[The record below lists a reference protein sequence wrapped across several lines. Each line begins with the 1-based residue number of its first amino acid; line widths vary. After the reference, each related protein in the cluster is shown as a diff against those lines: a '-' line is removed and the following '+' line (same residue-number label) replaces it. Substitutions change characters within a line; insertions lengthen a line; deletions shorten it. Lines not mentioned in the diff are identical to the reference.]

1 VGGYTPR
8 AREDSMR
15 PRRLVGASGRPL
27 SFTVRLRFDRSRASL
42 VQLIYPT
49 HMAAATDWRCFL
61 ACSSEA
67 AATPVV
73 HYLRLHDCP
82 ALVFPVWS
90 SSDLPPTAEVRVP
103 VEFLARARHI
113 WKGAGDLTDGE
124 LEYLATGEL
133 PGATAGPRRR
143 DDAA

>member
-1 VGGYTPR
+1 MSPR
-8 AREDSMR
+8 VLEEIVH
-15 PRRLVGASGRPL
+15 PRLQSGALGRPL
-27 SFTVRLRFDRSRASL
+27 NFAVRRRLDGSRASL
-42 VQLIYPT
+42 VELIYPT
-49 HMAAATDWRCFL
+49 HMAATTDWRCFL
-61 ACSSEA
+61 ACSSEG

-103 VEFLARARHI
+103 VEFLSRARHI

-133 PGATAGPRRR
+133 PGAAADPRRR